1 MKPPGSRA
9 SSCRAFTLIELLV
22 VIAIIAILA
31 AMLLPSLALA
41 KKQAQQTS
49 CINNEKEFSLAFL
62 MYQDDNSCK
71 FLPFVNGNITYQAG
85 GYYEVPS
92 LDTANNSW
100 AGQTATAAYNNAVQ
114 ALTMS
119 LIFPY
124 VKNVAIFHCP
134 GDTRIMNQPGK
145 GYAYD
150 SYSKTQNFAGDS
162 YDNYWGMG
170 ASCEKCSDITAPS
183 MTFMAVED
191 TDWRGY
197 NDGTFVVNW
206 ELGGDPQLFT
216 WEDPLAM
223 YHIDVNTWAF
233 VDGHVETHQWHD
245 KAAIAAGLE
254 AATGVQA
261 TAYPA
266 KTSGPDYDY
275 VRTRLRFPGWK

>member
-1 MKPPGSRA
+1 MKASGSHA
-9 SSCRAFTLIELLV
+9 SNLSAFTLIELLV

-31 AMLLPSLALA
+31 AMLLPSLSLA

-49 CINNEKEFSLAFL
+49 CINNEKEFGLAFL
-62 MYQDDNSCK
+62 MYQDDNNCK

-92 LDTANNSW
+92 LDTGNNSW
-100 AGQTATAAYNNAVQ
+100 AGYTVTVANDNAVQ
-114 ALTMS
+114 ALTES
-119 LIFPY
+119 LVFPY

-134 GDTRIMNQPGK
+134 GDTRIMNKTGQ

-150 SYSKTQNFAGDS
+150 SYSKTQNFAGDP

-170 ASCEKCSDITAPS
+170 ACCQKCSDITAPS

-197 NDGTFVVNW
+197 DDGTWVVNW
-206 ELGGDPQLFT
+206 ELGGDPESFT

-223 YHIDVNTWAF
+223 YHIDVNTWLF
-233 VDGHVETHQWHD
+233 IDGHVETHQWHD

-254 AATGVQA
+254 AATGVA
-261 TAYPA
+261 TTQYPA